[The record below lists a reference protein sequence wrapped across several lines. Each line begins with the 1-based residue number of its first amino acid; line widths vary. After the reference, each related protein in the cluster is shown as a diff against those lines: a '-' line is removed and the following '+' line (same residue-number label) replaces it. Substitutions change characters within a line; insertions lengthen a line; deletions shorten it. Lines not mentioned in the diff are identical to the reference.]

1 MIREPMGR
9 QLLMTIAVADNEN
22 NSYLY
27 QLVMN
32 QKEYKNICLQEN
44 KKNIARVRNCPDIT
58 ILNSL
63 SGLLVVFSNGLF
75 VVFLS
80 LCLFVFLSFCFF
92 VFLSFCPFV
101 FLSFVFLSF
110 LSRHHPDQMSE
121 GSQVSKVTLCVK
133 ILKWQS
139 VSESVSQ

>member
-75 VVFLS
+75 VVFLFVFLS
-80 LCLFVFLSFCFF
+80 LCLFVFLFFCFF
-92 VFLSFCPFV
+92 VFLPFCLSVFCLFV
-101 FLSFVFLSF
+101 IFVQTS
-110 LSRHHPDQMSE
+110 P
-121 GSQVSKVTLCVK
+121 
-133 ILKWQS
+133 
-139 VSESVSQ
+139 